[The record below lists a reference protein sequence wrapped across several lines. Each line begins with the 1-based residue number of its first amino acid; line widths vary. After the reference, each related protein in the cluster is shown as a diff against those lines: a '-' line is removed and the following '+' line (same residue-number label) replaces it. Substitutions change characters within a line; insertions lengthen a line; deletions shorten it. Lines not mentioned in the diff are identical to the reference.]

1 MKKTNEIGTVGKV
14 LSVVTSEVVRTIVVS
29 TSDGNKH
36 VLQYVRTPSDGPDDL
51 YELRAD
57 PDASLDIRVAA
68 LLHLH
73 GDSVEGL

>member
-14 LSVVTSEVVRTIVVS
+14 LSVETREIVRTIVVS

-36 VLQYVRTPSDGPDDL
+36 VLKYVHDIHGDL

-57 PDASLDIRVAA
+57 PDANFDIRVAA
-68 LLHLH
+68 LEHLH
-73 GDSVEGL
+73 GDFVEGS